1 MIMGLLRWGM
11 AEQIRTPRLRG
22 PGQLP
27 DHRVDRWSM
36 TVHPATRPTETSDK
50 GNTSGSPLEARQ
62 PHLRPSALAA
72 GTSPMQ

>member
-1 MIMGLLRWGM
+1 
-11 AEQIRTPRLRG
+11 
-22 PGQLP
+22 
-27 DHRVDRWSM
+27 M